1 MPKIDRADLVDLW
14 TEPHRSSRR
23 FKLVLRNKA
32 YFLIDRKSFARKGE
46 TTQLHLSSDRA
57 SRLLQINLLR
67 QLVEVAN
74 FRVDTFDHLLNMS
87 EFFSTLAN
95 AFSASFPDLKSSALL
110 EPLTDLKHC
119 LHQLVCN
126 RTPGIIRNRDR
137 LFDGGM
143 RWLETY
149 DEAQRLGEKYRVPSD
164 KPVRTWADI
173 QNAKIA
179 LAYEALHIAFGDE
192 KHFDELL
199 STRKMNTLLK
209 EANIQHFDEDKK
221 GLLETS
227 DILGWRKKNGEFGE
241 VLGMR
246 FSWMKLKEL
255 HEHDLAKCG
264 DKNYAVAF
272 AAEIIEGVRLRQPS
286 RHPKPDG
293 EVQAERAAHYR
304 RLKADSV

>member
-1 MPKIDRADLVDLW
+1 MPKIDHADLVDLW
-14 TEPHRSSRR
+14 PEPLRSSRR
-23 FKLVLRNKA
+23 FKLVLRNKT
-32 YFLIDRKSFARKGE
+32 YFLIDRKSVRREGE
-46 TTQLHLSSDRA
+46 TTQLRLSSDRA

-67 QLVEVAN
+67 HLVKVAN
-74 FRVDTFDHLLNMS
+74 LRVDTFDHLLNMS
-87 EFFSTLAN
+87 EFFLVLAD

-110 EPLTDLKHC
+110 EPLIDLKNC
-119 LHQLVCN
+119 LYQLVCKK
-126 RTPGIIRNRDR
+126 TPGIIKNRDR

-149 DEAQRLGEKYRVPSD
+149 DEAQRLGKKYRVPSD
-164 KPVRTWADI
+164 KPIRTWADI

-179 LAYEALHIAFGDE
+179 LAYEALHVAFGDE

-199 STRKMNTLLK
+199 STKEMNTLLQK
-209 EANIQHFDEDKK
+209 AEIQHFDEDEK
-221 GLLETS
+221 GFVKSS

-246 FSWMKLKEL
+246 YSWMKLKEL
-255 HEHDLAKCG
+255 HERDLENCR
-264 DKNYAVAF
+264 DKNFAVAF

-293 EVQAERAAHYR
+293 EVQAERTAHYL